1 MAKSQISEEQAA
13 MGYSDVWYTDKLI
26 QLNDQFGGN
35 APVLS
40 VDIGSAEDKIKN
52 VGKALED
59 PAFQESPIYK
69 ETAQF
74 YAAYEEFNKFLQEV
88 RTTATP
94 QMGAGFWY
102 AKEKS
107 KELDILATQLMV
119 NNPAFA
125 RMYYG
130 VFASKLKVEE

>member
-1 MAKSQISEEQAA
+1 
-13 MGYSDVWYTDKLI
+13 MGYSDVWYTQEVIK
-26 QLNDQFGGN
+26 LNDQFGGN
-35 APVLS
+35 APVMA
-40 VDIGSAEDKIKN
+40 VDIGSAEEKIAN
-52 VGKALED
+52 VGKALAE
-59 PAFQESPIYK
+59 PSFQESPIYK

-74 YAAYEEFNKFLQEV
+74 YAAYKDLEKYLQEV

-94 QMGAGFWY
+94 QMGAGFWF
-102 AKEKS
+102 AKEEARKL
-107 KELDILATQLMV
+107 EDLATQLMI

>member
-1 MAKSQISEEQAA
+1 M
-13 MGYSDVWYTDKLI
+13 
-26 QLNDQFGGN
+26 
-35 APVLS
+35 S

-52 VGKALED
+52 VGKALKD

-74 YAAYEEFNKFLQEV
+74 YAAYEELNKFLQEV
-88 RTTATP
+88 GTTATP
-94 QMGAGFWY
+94 QMGGGNWY
-102 AKEKS
+102 AREKS